1 MVHKNDLLH
10 LFHLEVLTRLVLVV
24 LIFQKV
30 VLLVKKLHGG
40 AGKNLY
46 NVHIHA
52 EIRNKNKKKKKKK
65 KKTHTTTKQHLTQ
78 QLTRIFLFF
87 PFLSLFFFLISC
99 YYFFVSG
106 GGFSDTF
113 AIPSYQTDVV
123 AAYKKNAAAA
133 GTLPAAT
140 KWNNTGRGF
149 PDVSALGGRV
159 NQYCIAIDGKE
170 SAAYGTSAATPVIAT
185 VIAKLNEVRLN
196 AGGKPLGFINPLIFK
211 HSECFND
218 VVSGNNAG
226 RNGLKSGFTAMKGWD
241 PLTGLGTPNFDA
253 LKSVVLK
260 TMK

>member
-1 MVHKNDLLH
+1 MFL
-10 LFHLEVLTRLVLVV
+10 
-24 LIFQKV
+24 
-30 VLLVKKLHGG
+30 
-40 AGKNLY
+40 
-46 NVHIHA
+46 
-52 EIRNKNKKKKKKK
+52 
-65 KKTHTTTKQHLTQ
+65 
-78 QLTRIFLFF
+78 FLFF
-87 PFLSLFFFLISC
+87 SLFFFYFYSC
-99 YYFFVSG
+99 VVCSG

-113 AIPSYQTDVV
+113 GIPSYQTDVV

-185 VIAKLNEVRLN
+185 VVAKLNEARLN

-211 HSECFND
+211 HPECFND
-218 VVSGNNAG
+218 VVTGNNSG
-226 RNGLKSGFTAMKGWD
+226 RRGTFTKGFTAIKGWD
-241 PLTGLGTPNFDA
+241 PLTGLGTPNFEA

-260 TMK
+260 TMN